1 MVLASTSP
9 RRRDLIG
16 ALDIEV
22 LFADPGVAEGGAAK
36 RGESG
41 GLRSA
46 SLDGEGPQRVRVG
59 PVGGDRRR

>member
-22 LFADPGVAEGGAAK
+22 LFADPGVAEEEPR
-36 RGESG
+36 RGETVRRPTFSVS
-41 GLRSA
+41 RWRRPSA
-46 SLDGEGPQRVRVG
+46 RQSRT
-59 PVGGDRRR
+59 RRR